1 MKKWIA
7 WLLAL
12 CLSFS
17 LLAGCQPQQT
27 QPTTQ
32 TTQAPTEPTTEAAEP
47 TTEATEPPQD
57 LPSAQELLQYTLT
70 QEELDKYY
78 ADLESCKAMA
88 LAGTDREGL
97 EALSDS
103 LDEQYDYIQKQ
114 QTIALVLYSCDQ
126 TDEAATQQHLDA
138 TDKLTKA
145 YDAMM
150 LMLREVNASDSP
162 IKDVLFADWSEE
174 DLKMLSAYTSEVAQL
189 EKENEE
195 LVVEYQAL
203 SQEELTEGIVPL
215 YKQLIANNN
224 RIAQI
229 YGYDNYYTYGYDVVY
244 ARDYTTD
251 GVQQARDYAIE
262 YLVPAVP
269 AILQQFAIG
278 YQNLSQADQQ
288 AVAAFMEWSY
298 ENTNKD
304 YINLYIDSLPED
316 LQGMMNHLWENDR
329 AIFADNTGAREGAF
343 TVNIGDDAICFF
355 GPGYD
360 MTLTLVHEMGHYA
373 STLNLDLDECP
384 MDLAELHSQGNEWL
398 FMNYVQNEM
407 EPQVYEVVR
416 DYKMYMDMCT
426 ILVSF
431 MVDDFEERVYT
442 TDVSGYTK
450 ADFDAVA
457 DEVCQA
463 YGGAEFVAN
472 FLTDFQ
478 LYWRLVVMESPVY
491 YVSYAMSDIAALN
504 LYTIAS
510 QDTEKAYEI
519 YTHLL
524 KDVDMDLGF
533 QENLKQVGL
542 SGPFDSQVYEAIAK
556 MYGG

>member
-7 WLLAL
+7 MLLAL

-17 LLAGCQPQQT
+17 LLAGCQPQVPET

-32 TTQAPTEPTTEAAEP
+32 ETQTSTE
-47 TTEATEPPQD
+47 TTEATEATKPSED
-57 LPSAQELLQYTLT
+57 LPSAEELLKYTLT
-70 QEELDKYY
+70 QEELSKYY
-78 ADLESCKAMA
+78 ADLENCKTMA
-88 LAGTDREGL
+88 LEGTDREGL

-103 LDEQYDYIQKQ
+103 LDEQYDNIQKQ
-114 QTIALVLYSCDQ
+114 QTIAFVNYSRDQ
-126 TDEAATQQHLDA
+126 TDEEATQLHLDA

-162 IKDVLFADWSEE
+162 IKDVLFADWTEE
-174 DLKMLSAYTSEVAQL
+174 DLKMLSAYTSEIAQL

-203 SQEELTEGIVPL
+203 SQEELAEGIIPL
-215 YKQLIANNN
+215 YQKLIANNN
-224 RIAQI
+224 RIGRI

-251 GVQQARDYAIE
+251 TVQKARDYAIK
-262 YLVPAVP
+262 YLVPTVP
-269 AILQQFAIG
+269 AILQEFALG
-278 YQNLSQADQQ
+278 FQRLTQAEQQ
-288 AVAAFMEWSY
+288 VVIAFMEESY
-298 ENTNKD
+298 QDTDKD
-304 YINLYIDSLPED
+304 YVNLYIDSLPQD
-316 LQGMMNHLWENDR
+316 LQAVMNHLWQYDR
-329 AIFADNTGAREGAF
+329 AIFADSTGAKEGAF

-360 MTLTLVHEMGHYA
+360 STLTLVHEMGHYA

-398 FMNYVQNEM
+398 FMN
-407 EPQVYEVVR
+407 QVREELDPKVYAVIR

-431 MVDDFEERVYT
+431 MVDDFEERIYT
-442 TDVSGYTK
+442 ADVSGYTK
-450 ADFDAVA
+450 EDFDAVA
-457 DEVCQA
+457 DEVCKA
-463 YGGAEFVAN
+463 YGGADFVN
-472 FLTDFQ
+472 NYLTDFQ
-478 LYWRLVVMESPVY
+478 SYWRLVVMESPVY
-491 YVSYAMSDIAALN
+491 YVSYAMSDVAALN

-510 QDTEKAYEI
+510 QDREKAYEI
-519 YTHLL
+519 YGHLL
-524 KDVDMDLGF
+524 KDVDLDLGF
-533 QENLKQVGL
+533 QENLKKVGL

>member
-7 WLLAL
+7 MLLAL

-17 LLAGCQPQQT
+17 LLAGCQPQVPET
-27 QPTTQ
+27 QPATQETQ
-32 TTQAPTEPTTEAAEP
+32 TSTE
-47 TTEATEPPQD
+47 TTEATETTKPSED
-57 LPSAQELLQYTLT
+57 LPSAEELLVYTLT

-78 ADLESCKAMA
+78 ADLESCKTMA
-88 LAGTDREGL
+88 LEGTDREGL

-103 LDEQYDYIQKQ
+103 LDEQYENIQKQ
-114 QTIALVLYSCDQ
+114 QTIAFVNYSRDQ
-126 TDEAATQQHLDA
+126 TDEEATELHLDA
-138 TDKLTKA
+138 TDKQTKA

-150 LMLREVNASDSP
+150 LMLREVSASDSP
-162 IKDVLFADWSEE
+162 IKDVLFEDWTEE
-174 DLKMLSAYTSEVAQL
+174 GLKMLSAYTSEIAQL

-203 SQEELTEGIVPL
+203 SQEELAEGIIPL
-215 YKQLIANNN
+215 YQKLIANNN

-251 GVQQARDYAIE
+251 TVQQARDFAIE

-269 AILQQFAIG
+269 AILQQFALG
-278 YQNLSQADQQ
+278 FQSLTQAEQQ
-288 AVAAFMEWSY
+288 VVAAFMEGSY
-298 ENTNKD
+298 QDTDED
-304 YINLYIDSLPED
+304 YVNLYIDSLPED
-316 LQGMMNHLWENDR
+316 LQEVMNHLWQYDR
-329 AIFADNTGAREGAF
+329 AIFADKDGAKEGAF
-343 TVNIGDDAICFF
+343 TVNIGEDAICYF

-360 MTLTLVHEMGHYA
+360 GTLTLVHEMGHYA

-398 FMNYVQNEM
+398 FMNELREELN
-407 EPQVYEVVR
+407 PNVYAVIR

-431 MVDDFEERVYT
+431 MVDDFEERIYT
-442 TDVSGYTK
+442 TDVSGYTRE
-450 ADFDAVA
+450 DFDAVA
-457 DEVCQA
+457 DAVCQA
-463 YGGAEFVAN
+463 YGGADFVN
-472 FLTDFQ
+472 NYLTDFQ
-478 LYWRLVVMESPVY
+478 SYWRLVVMESPVY
-491 YVSYAMSDIAALN
+491 YVSYAMSDVAALN

-519 YTHLL
+519 YGHLL
-524 KDVDMDLGF
+524 KDVDLNLGF
-533 QENLKQVGL
+533 QENLKKVGL
-542 SGPFDSQVYEAIAK
+542 SGPFDSEVYEAVAK

>member
-7 WLLAL
+7 MLLAL

-17 LLAGCQPQQT
+17 LLAGCQPQVPET

-32 TTQAPTEPTTEAAEP
+32 ETQTSTE
-47 TTEATEPPQD
+47 TTEATEATKPSED
-57 LPSAQELLQYTLT
+57 LPSAEELLVYTLT
-70 QEELDKYY
+70 QEELSKYY
-78 ADLESCKAMA
+78 ADLESCKTMA
-88 LAGTDREGL
+88 LEGTDREGL

-103 LDEQYDYIQKQ
+103 LDEQYENIQKQ
-114 QTIALVLYSCDQ
+114 QTIAFVNYSRDQ
-126 TDEAATQQHLDA
+126 TDEEATQLHLDA

-150 LMLREVNASDSP
+150 LMLREVNASESP
-162 IKDVLFADWSEE
+162 IKDVLFEDWTEE
-174 DLKMLSAYTSEVAQL
+174 DLKMLSAYTSEIAQL

-195 LVVEYQAL
+195 LVVQYQAL
-203 SQEELTEGIVPL
+203 SQEELAEGIIPL
-215 YKQLIANNN
+215 YQKLIANNN

-251 GVQQARDYAIE
+251 TVQQARDYAIK
-262 YLVPAVP
+262 YLVPTVP
-269 AILQQFAIG
+269 AILQQFALG
-278 YQNLSQADQQ
+278 FQSLTQAEQQ
-288 AVAAFMEWSY
+288 VVAAFMEGSY
-298 ENTNKD
+298 QDTDKD
-304 YINLYIDSLPED
+304 YVNLYIDSLPED
-316 LQGMMNHLWENDR
+316 LQAVMNHLWQYDR
-329 AIFADNTGAREGAF
+329 AIFADSTGAKEGAF

-360 MTLTLVHEMGHYA
+360 STLTLVHEMGHYA

-398 FMNYVQNEM
+398 FMNELQDALD
-407 EPQVYEVVR
+407 PKVYAVIR

-431 MVDDFEERVYT
+431 MVDDFEERIYT
-442 TDVSGYTK
+442 TDVSGYTRE
-450 ADFDAVA
+450 DFDAVA
-457 DEVCQA
+457 EEVCQA
-463 YGGAEFVAN
+463 YGGADFVN
-472 FLTDFQ
+472 NYLTDFQ
-478 LYWRLVVMESPVY
+478 SYWRLVVMESPVY
-491 YVSYAMSDIAALN
+491 YVSYAMSDVAALN

-519 YTHLL
+519 YGHLL
-524 KDVDMDLGF
+524 KDVDLDLGF
-533 QENLKQVGL
+533 QENLKKVGL
-542 SGPFDSQVYEAIAK
+542 SGPFDSEVYEAIAK

>member
-7 WLLAL
+7 MLLAL

-17 LLAGCQPQQT
+17 LLAGCQPQVPET

-32 TTQAPTEPTTEAAEP
+32 ETQTSTE
-47 TTEATEPPQD
+47 TTEATEATKPSED
-57 LPSAQELLQYTLT
+57 LPSAEELLKYTLT
-70 QEELDKYY
+70 QEELSKYY
-78 ADLESCKAMA
+78 ADLESCKTMA
-88 LAGTDREGL
+88 LEGTDREGL

-103 LDEQYDYIQKQ
+103 LDEQYDNIQKQ
-114 QTIALVLYSCDQ
+114 QTIAFVNYSRDQ
-126 TDEAATQQHLDA
+126 TDEEATQLHLDA

-162 IKDVLFADWSEE
+162 IKEVLFEDWTEE
-174 DLKMLSAYTSEVAQL
+174 DLKMLSAYTSEIARL

-203 SQEELTEGIVPL
+203 SEGELAEGIIPL
-215 YKQLIANNN
+215 YQKLIANNN

-251 GVQQARDYAIE
+251 TVQQARDYAIK
-262 YLVPAVP
+262 YLVPTVP
-269 AILQQFAIG
+269 AILQQFALG
-278 YQNLSQADQQ
+278 FQSLDQEGQ
-288 AVAAFMEWSY
+288 QVVAAFMEGSY
-298 ENTNKD
+298 QDTDKD
-304 YINLYIDSLPED
+304 YVNLYIDSLPED
-316 LQGMMNHLWENDR
+316 LQEAMNHLWQYDR
-329 AIFADNTGAREGAF
+329 AIFADSTGAKEGAF

-360 MTLTLVHEMGHYA
+360 STLTLVHEMGHYA

-398 FMNYVQNEM
+398 FMNELQDALD
-407 EPQVYEVVR
+407 PKVYAVIR

-431 MVDDFEERVYT
+431 MVDDFEERIYT

-450 ADFDAVA
+450 EDFDAVA

-463 YGGAEFVAN
+463 YGGADFVN
-472 FLTDFQ
+472 NYLTDFQ
-478 LYWRLVVMESPVY
+478 SYWRLVVMESPVY
-491 YVSYAMSDIAALN
+491 YVSYAMSDVAALN

-510 QDTEKAYEI
+510 QDREKAYEI
-519 YTHLL
+519 YGHLL
-524 KDVDMDLGF
+524 KDVDLDLGF
-533 QENLKQVGL
+533 RENLKKVGL

>member
-7 WLLAL
+7 MLLAL

-17 LLAGCQPQQT
+17 LLAGCQPQVPET

-32 TTQAPTEPTTEAAEP
+32 ETQTSTE
-47 TTEATEPPQD
+47 TTEATEATKPSED
-57 LPSAQELLQYTLT
+57 LPSAEELLKYTLT
-70 QEELDKYY
+70 QEELSKYY
-78 ADLESCKAMA
+78 ADLESCKTMA
-88 LAGTDREGL
+88 LEGTDREGL

-103 LDEQYDYIQKQ
+103 LDEQYDNIQKQ
-114 QTIALVLYSCDQ
+114 QTIAFVNYSRDQ
-126 TDEAATQQHLDA
+126 TDEAATQLHLDA

-150 LMLREVNASDSP
+150 LMLREVNASESP
-162 IKDVLFADWSEE
+162 IKDVLFEDWTEE
-174 DLKMLSAYTSEVAQL
+174 DLKMLSAYTSEIAQL

-195 LVVEYQAL
+195 LVVQYQAL
-203 SQEELTEGIVPL
+203 SQEELAEGIIPL
-215 YKQLIANNN
+215 YQKLIANNN

-251 GVQQARDYAIE
+251 TVQQARDYAIK
-262 YLVPAVP
+262 YLVPTVP
-269 AILQQFAIG
+269 AILQQFALG
-278 YQNLSQADQQ
+278 FQSLTQAEQQ
-288 AVAAFMEWSY
+288 VVAAFMEGSY
-298 ENTNKD
+298 QDTDKD
-304 YINLYIDSLPED
+304 YVNLYIDSLPED
-316 LQGMMNHLWENDR
+316 LQEVMNHLWQYDR
-329 AIFADNTGAREGAF
+329 AIFADSTGAKEGAF

-360 MTLTLVHEMGHYA
+360 STLTLVHEMGHYA

-398 FMNYVQNEM
+398 FMNELQDALD
-407 EPQVYEVVR
+407 PKVYAVIR

-431 MVDDFEERVYT
+431 MVDDFEERIYT
-442 TDVSGYTK
+442 TNVSGYTK
-450 ADFDAVA
+450 EDFDAVA
-457 DEVCQA
+457 EEVCQA
-463 YGGAEFVAN
+463 YGGADFVN
-472 FLTDFQ
+472 NYLTDFQ
-478 LYWRLVVMESPVY
+478 SYWRLVVMESPVY
-491 YVSYAMSDIAALN
+491 YVSYAMSDVAALN

-510 QDTEKAYEI
+510 QDREKAYEI
-519 YTHLL
+519 YSHLL
-524 KDVDMDLGF
+524 KDVDLDLGF
-533 QENLKQVGL
+533 QENLKKVGL

>member
-7 WLLAL
+7 MLLAL

-17 LLAGCQPQQT
+17 LLAGCQPQVPET

-32 TTQAPTEPTTEAAEP
+32 ETQTSTE
-47 TTEATEPPQD
+47 TTEATEATKPSED
-57 LPSAQELLQYTLT
+57 LPSAEELLKYTLT
-70 QEELDKYY
+70 QEELSKYY
-78 ADLESCKAMA
+78 ADLESCKTMA
-88 LAGTDREGL
+88 LEGTDREGL

-103 LDEQYDYIQKQ
+103 LDEQYENIQKQ
-114 QTIALVLYSCDQ
+114 QTIAFVNYSRDQ
-126 TDEAATQQHLDA
+126 TDEEATQLHLDA

-150 LMLREVNASDSP
+150 LMLREVNASESP
-162 IKDVLFADWSEE
+162 IKDVLFEDWTEE
-174 DLKMLSAYTSEVAQL
+174 DLKMLSAYTSEIAQL

-195 LVVEYQAL
+195 LVVQYQAL
-203 SQEELTEGIVPL
+203 SQEELAEGIIPL
-215 YKQLIANNN
+215 YQKLIANNN

-251 GVQQARDYAIE
+251 TVQQARDYAIK
-262 YLVPAVP
+262 YLVPTVP
-269 AILQQFAIG
+269 AILQQFALG
-278 YQNLSQADQQ
+278 FQSLDQEGQ
-288 AVAAFMEWSY
+288 QVVAAFMEGSY
-298 ENTNKD
+298 QDTDKD
-304 YINLYIDSLPED
+304 YVNLYIDSLPEE
-316 LQGMMNHLWENDR
+316 LQEVMNHLWQYDR
-329 AIFADNTGAREGAF
+329 AIFADSTGAKEGAF

-360 MTLTLVHEMGHYA
+360 GTLTLVHEMGHYA

-398 FMNYVQNEM
+398 FMNELQDALD
-407 EPQVYEVVR
+407 PKVYAVIR

-431 MVDDFEERVYT
+431 MVDDFEERIYT
-442 TDVSGYTK
+442 TDVSGYTRE
-450 ADFDAVA
+450 DFDAVA
-457 DEVCQA
+457 EEVCQA
-463 YGGAEFVAN
+463 YGGADFVN
-472 FLTDFQ
+472 NYLTDFQ
-478 LYWRLVVMESPVY
+478 SYWRLVVMESPVY
-491 YVSYAMSDIAALN
+491 YVSYAMSDVAALN

-510 QDTEKAYEI
+510 QDREKAYEI
-519 YTHLL
+519 YGHLL
-524 KDVDMDLGF
+524 KDVDLDLGF
-533 QENLKQVGL
+533 QENLKKVGL
-542 SGPFDSQVYEAIAK
+542 SGPFDSEVYEAIAK

>member
-7 WLLAL
+7 MLLAL

-17 LLAGCQPQQT
+17 LLAGCQPQVPET

-32 TTQAPTEPTTEAAEP
+32 ETQTSTE
-47 TTEATEPPQD
+47 TTEATEATKPSED
-57 LPSAQELLQYTLT
+57 LPSAEELLKYTLT
-70 QEELDKYY
+70 QEELSKYY
-78 ADLESCKAMA
+78 ADLESCKTMA
-88 LAGTDREGL
+88 LEGTDREGL

-103 LDEQYDYIQKQ
+103 LDEQYEHIQKQ
-114 QTIALVLYSCDQ
+114 QTIAFVRYSCDQ
-126 TDEAATQQHLDA
+126 TDEEATKLHLEA

-162 IKDVLFADWSEE
+162 IKDVLFADWTEE
-174 DLKMLSAYTSEVAQL
+174 DLKMLSAYTSEIAQL

-195 LVVEYQAL
+195 LVVQYQAL
-203 SQEELTEGIVPL
+203 SQEELAEGIIPL
-215 YKQLIANNN
+215 YQKLIANNN
-224 RIAQI
+224 RIARI

-251 GVQQARDYAIE
+251 TVQQARDYAIK
-262 YLVPAVP
+262 YLVPTVP
-269 AILQQFAIG
+269 AILQQFALG
-278 YQNLSQADQQ
+278 FQRLTQAEQQ
-288 AVAAFMEWSY
+288 VVIAFMEESY
-298 ENTNKD
+298 QDTDKD
-304 YINLYIDSLPED
+304 YVNLYIDSLPED
-316 LQGMMNHLWENDR
+316 LQAVMNHLWQYDR
-329 AIFADNTGAREGAF
+329 AIFADSTGAKEGAF

-360 MTLTLVHEMGHYA
+360 STLTLVHEMGHYA

-398 FMNYVQNEM
+398 FMNELQDALD
-407 EPQVYEVVR
+407 PKVYAVIR

-431 MVDDFEERVYT
+431 MVDDFEERIYT
-442 TDVSGYTK
+442 TDVSGYTRE
-450 ADFDAVA
+450 DFDAVA
-457 DEVCQA
+457 EEVCQA
-463 YGGAEFVAN
+463 YGGADFVN
-472 FLTDFQ
+472 NYLTDFQ
-478 LYWRLVVMESPVY
+478 SYWRLVVMESPVY
-491 YVSYAMSDIAALN
+491 YVSYAMSDVAALN

-519 YTHLL
+519 YGHLL
-524 KDVDMDLGF
+524 KDVDLDLGF
-533 QENLKQVGL
+533 QENLKKVGL
-542 SGPFDSQVYEAIAK
+542 SGPFDSEVYEAIAK

>member
-7 WLLAL
+7 MLLAL

-17 LLAGCQPQQT
+17 LLAGCQPQVPET

-32 TTQAPTEPTTEAAEP
+32 ETQTSTE
-47 TTEATEPPQD
+47 TTEATEATKPSED
-57 LPSAQELLQYTLT
+57 LPSAEELLKYTLT
-70 QEELDKYY
+70 QEELSKYY
-78 ADLESCKAMA
+78 ADLESCKTMA
-88 LAGTDREGL
+88 LEGTDREGL

-103 LDEQYDYIQKQ
+103 LDAQYEYIQKQ
-114 QTIALVLYSCDQ
+114 QTIAFVNYSRDQ
-126 TDEAATQQHLDA
+126 TDEAATELHLDA

-162 IKDVLFADWSEE
+162 IKDVLFADWTEE
-174 DLKMLSAYTSEVAQL
+174 DLKMLSAYTSEIAQL

-203 SQEELTEGIVPL
+203 SQEELAEGIIPL
-215 YKQLIANNN
+215 YQKLIANNN

-251 GVQQARDYAIE
+251 TVQQARDYAIK
-262 YLVPAVP
+262 YLVPTVP
-269 AILQQFAIG
+269 AILQQFALG
-278 YQNLSQADQQ
+278 FQSLDQEGQ
-288 AVAAFMEWSY
+288 QVVAAFMEGSY
-298 ENTNKD
+298 QDTDKD
-304 YINLYIDSLPED
+304 YVNLYIDSLPQD
-316 LQGMMNHLWENDR
+316 LQAVMNHLWQYDR
-329 AIFADNTGAREGAF
+329 AIFADSTGAKEGAF

-360 MTLTLVHEMGHYA
+360 STLTLVHEMGHYA

-398 FMNYVQNEM
+398 FMNELQDALD
-407 EPQVYEVVR
+407 PKVYAVIR

-431 MVDDFEERVYT
+431 MVDDFEERIYT
-442 TDVSGYTK
+442 TDVSGYTRE
-450 ADFDAVA
+450 DFDAVA
-457 DEVCQA
+457 EEVCQA
-463 YGGAEFVAN
+463 YGGADFVN
-472 FLTDFQ
+472 NYLTDFQ
-478 LYWRLVVMESPVY
+478 SYWRLVVMESPVY
-491 YVSYAMSDIAALN
+491 YVSYAMSDVAALN

-510 QDTEKAYEI
+510 QDREKAYEI
-519 YTHLL
+519 YGHLL
-524 KDVDMDLGF
+524 KDVDLDLGF
-533 QENLKQVGL
+533 QENLKKVGL
-542 SGPFDSQVYEAIAK
+542 SGPFDSEVYEAIAK

>member
-7 WLLAL
+7 MLLAL

-17 LLAGCQPQQT
+17 LLAGCQPQVPET

-32 TTQAPTEPTTEAAEP
+32 ETQTS
-47 TTEATEPPQD
+47 TEATEETEPAED
-57 LPSAQELLQYTLT
+57 LPSAEELLKYTLT

-78 ADLESCKAMA
+78 ADLESCKTMA
-88 LAGTDREGL
+88 LEGTDREGL
-97 EALSDS
+97 EELSDS
-103 LDEQYDYIQKQ
+103 LDEQYEYIQKQ
-114 QTIALVLYSCDQ
+114 QTIAFVNYSRDQ
-126 TDEAATQQHLDA
+126 TDEEATELHLDA

-162 IKDVLFADWSEE
+162 IKDVLFEDWTEE
-174 DLKMLSAYTSEVAQL
+174 DLKMLSAYTSEIAQL

-203 SQEELTEGIVPL
+203 SQEELAEGIIPL
-215 YKQLIANNN
+215 YQKLIANNN

-251 GVQQARDYAIE
+251 TVQQARDFAIE

-269 AILQQFAIG
+269 VILQQFALG
-278 YQNLSQADQQ
+278 FQSLTQAEQQ
-288 AVAAFMEWSY
+288 VVAAFMEGSY
-298 ENTNKD
+298 QDTDKD
-304 YINLYIDSLPED
+304 YVNLYIDSLPQD
-316 LQGMMNHLWENDR
+316 LQEVMNHLWQYDR
-329 AIFADNTGAREGAF
+329 AIFADKDGAKEGAF
-343 TVNIGDDAICFF
+343 TVNIGEDAICYF

-360 MTLTLVHEMGHYA
+360 GTLTLVHEMGHYA

-398 FMNYVQNEM
+398 FMNELREELN
-407 EPQVYEVVR
+407 PNVYAVIR

-431 MVDDFEERVYT
+431 MVDDFEERIYT
-442 TDVSGYTK
+442 TDVSGYTRE
-450 ADFDAVA
+450 DFDAVA
-457 DEVCQA
+457 DAVCQA
-463 YGGAEFVAN
+463 YGGADFVN
-472 FLTDFQ
+472 NYLTDFQ
-478 LYWRLVVMESPVY
+478 SYWRLVVMESPVY
-491 YVSYAMSDIAALN
+491 YVSYAMSDVAALN

-519 YTHLL
+519 YGHLL
-524 KDVDMDLGF
+524 KDVDLDLGF
-533 QENLKQVGL
+533 QENLKKVGL
-542 SGPFDSQVYEAIAK
+542 SGPFDSEVYQAIAK

>member
-7 WLLAL
+7 MLLAL

-17 LLAGCQPQQT
+17 LLAGCQPQVPET

-32 TTQAPTEPTTEAAEP
+32 ETQTSTE
-47 TTEATEPPQD
+47 TTEATEATKPSED
-57 LPSAQELLQYTLT
+57 LPSAEELLVYTLT
-70 QEELDKYY
+70 QEELSKYY
-78 ADLESCKAMA
+78 ADLESCKTMA
-88 LAGTDREGL
+88 LEGTDREGL

-103 LDEQYDYIQKQ
+103 LDEQYENIQKQ
-114 QTIALVLYSCDQ
+114 QTIAFVNYSRDQ
-126 TDEAATQQHLDA
+126 TDEEATELHLDA

-150 LMLREVNASDSP
+150 LMLREVNASESP
-162 IKDVLFADWSEE
+162 IKDVLFEDWTEE
-174 DLKMLSAYTSEVAQL
+174 DLKMLSAYTSEIAQL

-195 LVVEYQAL
+195 LVVQYQAL
-203 SQEELTEGIVPL
+203 SQEELAEGIIPL
-215 YKQLIANNN
+215 YQKLIANNN

-251 GVQQARDYAIE
+251 TVQQARDYAIK
-262 YLVPAVP
+262 YLVPTVP
-269 AILQQFAIG
+269 AILQQFALG
-278 YQNLSQADQQ
+278 FQSLTQAEQQ
-288 AVAAFMEWSY
+288 VVAAFMEGSY
-298 ENTNKD
+298 QDTDKD
-304 YINLYIDSLPED
+304 YVNLYIDSLPED
-316 LQGMMNHLWENDR
+316 LQAVMNHLWQYDR
-329 AIFADNTGAREGAF
+329 AIFADSTGAKEGAF

-360 MTLTLVHEMGHYA
+360 STLTLVHEMGHYA

-398 FMNYVQNEM
+398 FMNELQDALD
-407 EPQVYEVVR
+407 PKVYAVIR

-431 MVDDFEERVYT
+431 MVDDFEERIYT
-442 TDVSGYTK
+442 TDVSGYTRE
-450 ADFDAVA
+450 DFDAVA
-457 DEVCQA
+457 EEVCQA
-463 YGGAEFVAN
+463 YGGADFVN
-472 FLTDFQ
+472 NYLTDFQ
-478 LYWRLVVMESPVY
+478 SYWRLVVMESPVY
-491 YVSYAMSDIAALN
+491 YVSYAMSDVAALN

-510 QDTEKAYEI
+510 QDREKAYEI
-519 YTHLL
+519 YGHLL
-524 KDVDMDLGF
+524 KDVDLDLGF
-533 QENLKQVGL
+533 QENLKKVGL

>member
-7 WLLAL
+7 MLLAL

-17 LLAGCQPQQT
+17 LLAGCQPQVPET

-32 TTQAPTEPTTEAAEP
+32 ETQTSTE
-47 TTEATEPPQD
+47 TTEATEATKPSED
-57 LPSAQELLQYTLT
+57 LPSAEELLVYTLT
-70 QEELDKYY
+70 QEELSKYY
-78 ADLESCKAMA
+78 ADLESCKTMA
-88 LAGTDREGL
+88 LEGTDREGL

-103 LDEQYDYIQKQ
+103 LDEQYENIQKQ
-114 QTIALVLYSCDQ
+114 QTIAFVNYSRDQ
-126 TDEAATQQHLDA
+126 TDEEATQLHLDA

-150 LMLREVNASDSP
+150 LMLREVNASESP
-162 IKDVLFADWSEE
+162 IKDVLFADWTEE
-174 DLKMLSAYTSEVAQL
+174 DLKMLSAYTSEIAQL

-203 SQEELTEGIVPL
+203 SEGELAEGIIPL
-215 YKQLIANNN
+215 YQKLIANNN

-251 GVQQARDYAIE
+251 TVQQARDYAIK
-262 YLVPAVP
+262 YLVPTVP
-269 AILQQFAIG
+269 AILQQFALG
-278 YQNLSQADQQ
+278 FQSLTQAEQQ
-288 AVAAFMEWSY
+288 VVAAFMEGSY
-298 ENTNKD
+298 QDTDKD
-304 YINLYIDSLPED
+304 YVNLYIDSLPED
-316 LQGMMNHLWENDR
+316 LQAVMNHLWQYDR
-329 AIFADNTGAREGAF
+329 AIFADSTGAKEGAF

-360 MTLTLVHEMGHYA
+360 STLTLVHEMGHYA

-398 FMNYVQNEM
+398 FMNELQDALD
-407 EPQVYEVVR
+407 PKVYAVIR

-431 MVDDFEERVYT
+431 MVDDFEERIYT

-450 ADFDAVA
+450 EDFDAVA
-457 DEVCQA
+457 EEVCQA
-463 YGGAEFVAN
+463 YGGADFVN
-472 FLTDFQ
+472 NYLTDFQ
-478 LYWRLVVMESPVY
+478 SYWRLVVMESPVY
-491 YVSYAMSDIAALN
+491 YVSYAMSDVAALN

-510 QDTEKAYEI
+510 QDREKAYEI
-519 YTHLL
+519 YGHLL
-524 KDVDMDLGF
+524 KDVDLDLGF
-533 QENLKQVGL
+533 QENLKKVGL

>member
-7 WLLAL
+7 MLLAL

-17 LLAGCQPQQT
+17 LLAGCQPQVPET

-32 TTQAPTEPTTEAAEP
+32 ETQTSTE
-47 TTEATEPPQD
+47 TTEATEATKPSED
-57 LPSAQELLQYTLT
+57 LPSAEELLVYTLT

-88 LAGTDREGL
+88 LEGTDREGL
-97 EALSDS
+97 EELSDS
-103 LDEQYDYIQKQ
+103 LDAQYEYIQKQ
-114 QTIALVLYSCDQ
+114 QTIAFVRYSCDQ
-126 TDEAATQQHLDA
+126 TDEEATKLHLDA

-150 LMLREVNASDSP
+150 LMLREVNASESP
-162 IKDVLFADWSEE
+162 IKDVLFEDWTEE
-174 DLKMLSAYTSEVAQL
+174 DLKMLSAYTSEIAQL

-195 LVVEYQAL
+195 LVVQYQAL
-203 SQEELTEGIVPL
+203 SQEELAEGIIPL
-215 YKQLIANNN
+215 YQKLIANNN

-251 GVQQARDYAIE
+251 TVQQARDYAIK
-262 YLVPAVP
+262 YLVPTVP
-269 AILQQFAIG
+269 AILQQFALG
-278 YQNLSQADQQ
+278 FQSLTQAEQQ
-288 AVAAFMEWSY
+288 VVAAFMEGSY
-298 ENTNKD
+298 QDTDKD
-304 YINLYIDSLPED
+304 YVNLYIDSLPQD
-316 LQGMMNHLWENDR
+316 LQAVMNHLWQYDR
-329 AIFADNTGAREGAF
+329 AIFADSTGAKEGAF

-360 MTLTLVHEMGHYA
+360 STLTLVHEMGHYA

-398 FMNYVQNEM
+398 FMNELQDALD
-407 EPQVYEVVR
+407 PKVYAVIW

-431 MVDDFEERVYT
+431 MVDDFEERIYT

-450 ADFDAVA
+450 EDFDAVA
-457 DEVCQA
+457 EEVCQA
-463 YGGAEFVAN
+463 YGGVDFVN
-472 FLTDFQ
+472 NYLTDFQ
-478 LYWRLVVMESPVY
+478 SYWRLVVMESPVY
-491 YVSYAMSDIAALN
+491 YVSYAMSDVAALN

-510 QDTEKAYEI
+510 QDREKAYEI
-519 YTHLL
+519 YGHLL
-524 KDVDMDLGF
+524 KDVDLDLGF
-533 QENLKQVGL
+533 QENLKKVGL

>member
-7 WLLAL
+7 MLLAL

-17 LLAGCQPQQT
+17 LLAGCQPQVPET

-32 TTQAPTEPTTEAAEP
+32 ETQTSTE
-47 TTEATEPPQD
+47 TTEATEATKPSED
-57 LPSAQELLQYTLT
+57 LPSAEELLKYTLT
-70 QEELDKYY
+70 QEELSKYY
-78 ADLESCKAMA
+78 ADLESCKTMA
-88 LAGTDREGL
+88 LEGTDREGL

-103 LDEQYDYIQKQ
+103 LDEQYENIQKQ
-114 QTIALVLYSCDQ
+114 QTIAFVNYSRDQ
-126 TDEAATQQHLDA
+126 TDEEATELHLDA

-150 LMLREVNASDSP
+150 LMLREVNASESP
-162 IKDVLFADWSEE
+162 IKDVLFEDWTEE
-174 DLKMLSAYTSEVAQL
+174 DLKMLSAYTSEIAQL

-203 SQEELTEGIVPL
+203 SEGELAEGIIPL
-215 YKQLIANNN
+215 YQKLIANNN

-251 GVQQARDYAIE
+251 TVQQARDYAIK
-262 YLVPAVP
+262 YLVPTVP
-269 AILQQFAIG
+269 AILQQFALG
-278 YQNLSQADQQ
+278 FQSLTQAEQQ
-288 AVAAFMEWSY
+288 VVAAFMEGSY
-298 ENTNKD
+298 QDTDKD
-304 YINLYIDSLPED
+304 YVNLYIDSLPED
-316 LQGMMNHLWENDR
+316 LQAVMNHLWQYDR
-329 AIFADNTGAREGAF
+329 AIFADSTGAKEGAF

-360 MTLTLVHEMGHYA
+360 STLTLVHEMGHYA

-398 FMNYVQNEM
+398 FMNELQDALD
-407 EPQVYEVVR
+407 PKVYAVIR

-431 MVDDFEERVYT
+431 MVDDFEERIYT
-442 TDVSGYTK
+442 TDVSGYTRE
-450 ADFDAVA
+450 DFDAVA
-457 DEVCQA
+457 EEVCQA
-463 YGGAEFVAN
+463 YGGVDFVNN

-478 LYWRLVVMESPVY
+478 SYWRLVVMESPVY
-491 YVSYAMSDIAALN
+491 YVSYAMSDVAALN

-510 QDTEKAYEI
+510 QDREKAYEI
-519 YTHLL
+519 YGHLL
-524 KDVDMDLGF
+524 KDVDLDLGF
-533 QENLKQVGL
+533 QENLKKVGL
-542 SGPFDSQVYEAIAK
+542 SGPFDSEVYEAIAK

>member
-7 WLLAL
+7 MLLAL

-17 LLAGCQPQQT
+17 LLAGCQPQVPET

-32 TTQAPTEPTTEAAEP
+32 ETQTSTE
-47 TTEATEPPQD
+47 TTEATEATKPSED
-57 LPSAQELLQYTLT
+57 LPSAEELLVYTLT

-78 ADLESCKAMA
+78 ADLESCKTMA

-103 LDEQYDYIQKQ
+103 LDEQYENIQKQ
-114 QTIALVLYSCDQ
+114 QTIAFVRYSCDQ
-126 TDEAATQQHLDA
+126 TDEAATEQHLDA

-162 IKDVLFADWSEE
+162 IKDVLFEDWTEE
-174 DLKMLSAYTSEVAQL
+174 DLKMLSAYTSEIAQL

-203 SQEELTEGIVPL
+203 SEGELAEGIIPL
-215 YKQLIANNN
+215 YQKLIANNN

-251 GVQQARDYAIE
+251 TVQQARDYAIK
-262 YLVPAVP
+262 YLVPTVP
-269 AILQQFAIG
+269 AILQQFALG
-278 YQNLSQADQQ
+278 FQSLTQAEQQ
-288 AVAAFMEWSY
+288 VVAAFMEGSY
-298 ENTNKD
+298 QDTDKD
-304 YINLYIDSLPED
+304 YVNLYIDSLPED
-316 LQGMMNHLWENDR
+316 LQEVMNHLWQYDR
-329 AIFADNTGAREGAF
+329 AIFADKDGAKEGAF
-343 TVNIGDDAICFF
+343 TVNIGEDAICYF

-360 MTLTLVHEMGHYA
+360 GTLTLVHEMGHYA
-373 STLNLDLDECP
+373 STLNLDLNACP

-398 FMNYVQNEM
+398 FMNELREELN
-407 EPQVYEVVR
+407 PKVYAVIR

-431 MVDDFEERVYT
+431 MVDDFEERIYN
-442 TDVSGYTK
+442 TDVSGYTRE
-450 ADFDAVA
+450 DFDAVA
-457 DEVCQA
+457 DAVCQA
-463 YGGAEFVAN
+463 YGGADFVN
-472 FLTDFQ
+472 NYLTDFQ
-478 LYWRLVVMESPVY
+478 SYWRLVVMESPVY
-491 YVSYAMSDIAALN
+491 YVSYAMSDVAALN

-519 YTHLL
+519 YGHLL
-524 KDVDMDLGF
+524 KDVDLDLGF

-542 SGPFDSQVYEAIAK
+542 SGPFDSEVYEAISR

>member
-7 WLLAL
+7 MLLAL

-17 LLAGCQPQQT
+17 LLAGCQPQVPET

-32 TTQAPTEPTTEAAEP
+32 ETQTSTE
-47 TTEATEPPQD
+47 TTEATEATKPSED
-57 LPSAQELLQYTLT
+57 LPSAEELLKYTLT
-70 QEELDKYY
+70 QEELSKYY
-78 ADLESCKAMA
+78 ADLESCKTMA
-88 LAGTDREGL
+88 LEGTDREGL
-97 EALSDS
+97 EELSDS
-103 LDEQYDYIQKQ
+103 LDAQYEYIQKQ
-114 QTIALVLYSCDQ
+114 QTIAFVNYSRDQ
-126 TDEAATQQHLDA
+126 TDEEATELHLDA

-162 IKDVLFADWSEE
+162 IKDVLFEDWTEE
-174 DLKMLSAYTSEVAQL
+174 DLKMLSAYTSEIAQL

-203 SQEELTEGIVPL
+203 SEGELAEGIIPL
-215 YKQLIANNN
+215 YQKLIANNN

-251 GVQQARDYAIE
+251 TVQQARDYAIK
-262 YLVPAVP
+262 YLVPTVP
-269 AILQQFAIG
+269 AILQQFALG
-278 YQNLSQADQQ
+278 FQSLDQEGQ
-288 AVAAFMEWSY
+288 QVVAAFMEGSY
-298 ENTNKD
+298 QDTDKD
-304 YINLYIDSLPED
+304 YVNLYIDSLPED
-316 LQGMMNHLWENDR
+316 LQAVMNHLWQYDR
-329 AIFADNTGAREGAF
+329 AIFADSTGAKEGAF

-360 MTLTLVHEMGHYA
+360 STLTLVHEMGHYA

-398 FMNYVQNEM
+398 FMNELQDALD
-407 EPQVYEVVR
+407 PKVYAVIR

-431 MVDDFEERVYT
+431 MVDDFEERIYT
-442 TDVSGYTK
+442 TDVSGYTRE
-450 ADFDAVA
+450 DFDAVA
-457 DEVCQA
+457 EEVCQA
-463 YGGAEFVAN
+463 YGGADFVN
-472 FLTDFQ
+472 NYLTDFQ
-478 LYWRLVVMESPVY
+478 SYWRLVVMESPVY
-491 YVSYAMSDIAALN
+491 YVSYAMSDVAALN

-519 YTHLL
+519 YGHLL
-524 KDVDMDLGF
+524 KDVDLDLGF
-533 QENLKQVGL
+533 QENLKKVGL

>member
-7 WLLAL
+7 MLLAL

-17 LLAGCQPQQT
+17 LLAGCQSQVPET

-32 TTQAPTEPTTEAAEP
+32 ETQTSTE
-47 TTEATEPPQD
+47 TTEATETTKPSED
-57 LPSAQELLQYTLT
+57 LPSAEELLVYTLT
-70 QEELDKYY
+70 QDELDKYY
-78 ADLESCKAMA
+78 ADLESCKTMA
-88 LAGTDREGL
+88 LEGTDREGL

-103 LDEQYDYIQKQ
+103 LDEQYEYIQKQ
-114 QTIALVLYSCDQ
+114 QTIAFVNYSRDQ
-126 TDEAATQQHLDA
+126 TDEEATELHLDA
-138 TDKLTKA
+138 TDKQTKA

-162 IKDVLFADWSEE
+162 IKDVLFEYWTEE
-174 DLKMLSAYTSEVAQL
+174 DLKMLSAYTSEIAQL

-203 SQEELTEGIVPL
+203 SQEELAEGIIPL
-215 YKQLIANNN
+215 YQKLIANNN

-251 GVQQARDYAIE
+251 AVQQARDYAIE

-269 AILQQFAIG
+269 AILQQFALG
-278 YQNLSQADQQ
+278 FQSLTQAEQQ
-288 AVAAFMEWSY
+288 VVAAFMEGSY
-298 ENTNKD
+298 QDTDKD
-304 YINLYIDSLPED
+304 YVNLYIDSLPED
-316 LQGMMNHLWENDR
+316 LQEVMSHLWQYDR
-329 AIFADNTGAREGAF
+329 AIFADKDGAKEGAF
-343 TVNIGDDAICFF
+343 TVNIGEDAICYF

-360 MTLTLVHEMGHYA
+360 GTLTLVHEMGHYA

-398 FMNYVQNEM
+398 FMKELREELN
-407 EPQVYEVVR
+407 PKVYAVIR

-431 MVDDFEERVYT
+431 MVDDFEERIYT
-442 TDVSGYTK
+442 TDVSGYTRE
-450 ADFDAVA
+450 DFDAVA
-457 DEVCQA
+457 DAVCQA
-463 YGGAEFVAN
+463 YGGADFVN
-472 FLTDFQ
+472 NYLTDFQ
-478 LYWRLVVMESPVY
+478 SYWRLVVMESPVY
-491 YVSYAMSDIAALN
+491 YVSYAMSDVAALN

-519 YTHLL
+519 YGHLL
-524 KDVDMDLGF
+524 KDVDLDLGF
-533 QENLKQVGL
+533 QENLKKVGL
-542 SGPFDSQVYEAIAK
+542 SGPFDSEVYEAIAK

>member
-7 WLLAL
+7 MLLAL

-17 LLAGCQPQQT
+17 LLAGCQPQVPET

-32 TTQAPTEPTTEAAEP
+32 ETQTSTE
-47 TTEATEPPQD
+47 TTEATEATKPSED
-57 LPSAQELLQYTLT
+57 LPSAEELLVYTLT

-78 ADLESCKAMA
+78 ADLESCKTMA

-103 LDEQYDYIQKQ
+103 LDEQYEYIQKQ
-114 QTIALVLYSCDQ
+114 QTIAFVRYSCDQ
-126 TDEAATQQHLDA
+126 TDEAATEQHLDA

-162 IKDVLFADWSEE
+162 IKEVLFEDWTEE
-174 DLKMLSAYTSEVAQL
+174 DLKMLSAYTSEIAQL

-203 SQEELTEGIVPL
+203 SEGELAEGIIPL
-215 YKQLIANNN
+215 YQKLIANNN

-251 GVQQARDYAIE
+251 TVQQARDFAIE

-269 AILQQFAIG
+269 AILQQFALG
-278 YQNLSQADQQ
+278 FQSLTQAEQQ
-288 AVAAFMEWSY
+288 VVAAFMEGSY
-298 ENTNKD
+298 QDTDKD
-304 YINLYIDSLPED
+304 YVNLYIDSLPQD
-316 LQGMMNHLWENDR
+316 LQEVMNHLWQYDR
-329 AIFADNTGAREGAF
+329 AIFADKDGAKEGAF
-343 TVNIGDDAICFF
+343 TVNIGEDAICYF

-360 MTLTLVHEMGHYA
+360 GTLTLVHEMGHYA
-373 STLNLDLDECP
+373 STLNLDLNACP

-398 FMNYVQNEM
+398 FMNELR
-407 EPQVYEVVR
+407 EELDPKVYAVIR

-431 MVDDFEERVYT
+431 MVDDFEERIYT
-442 TDVSGYTK
+442 TDVSGYTRE
-450 ADFDAVA
+450 DFDAVA
-457 DEVCQA
+457 DAVCQA
-463 YGGAEFVAN
+463 YGGADFVN
-472 FLTDFQ
+472 NYLTDFQ
-478 LYWRLVVMESPVY
+478 SYWRLVVMESPVY
-491 YVSYAMSDIAALN
+491 YVSYAMSDVAALN

-519 YTHLL
+519 YGHLL
-524 KDVDMDLGF
+524 KDVDLDLGF

-542 SGPFDSQVYEAIAK
+542 SGPFDSEVYEAISR

>member
-7 WLLAL
+7 MLLAL

-17 LLAGCQPQQT
+17 LLAGCQPQVPET
-27 QPTTQ
+27 QPATQETQ
-32 TTQAPTEPTTEAAEP
+32 TSTE
-47 TTEATEPPQD
+47 TTEATETTKPSED
-57 LPSAQELLQYTLT
+57 LPSAEELLVYTLT

-78 ADLESCKAMA
+78 ADLESCKTMA
-88 LAGTDREGL
+88 LEGTDRAGL

-103 LDEQYDYIQKQ
+103 LDEQYENIQKQ
-114 QTIALVLYSCDQ
+114 QTIAFVNYSRDQ
-126 TDEAATQQHLDA
+126 TDEEATELHLDA
-138 TDKLTKA
+138 TDKQTKA

-150 LMLREVNASDSP
+150 LMLREVSASDSP
-162 IKDVLFADWSEE
+162 IKDVLFEDWTEE
-174 DLKMLSAYTSEVAQL
+174 GLKMLSAYTSEIAQL

-203 SQEELTEGIVPL
+203 SQEELAEGIIPL
-215 YKQLIANNN
+215 YQKLIANNN

-251 GVQQARDYAIE
+251 TVQQARDFAIE

-269 AILQQFAIG
+269 AILQQFALG
-278 YQNLSQADQQ
+278 FQSLTQAEQQ
-288 AVAAFMEWSY
+288 VVAAFMEGSY
-298 ENTNKD
+298 QDTDED
-304 YINLYIDSLPED
+304 YVNLYIDSLPED
-316 LQGMMNHLWENDR
+316 LQEVMNHLWQYDR
-329 AIFADNTGAREGAF
+329 AIFADKDGAKEGAF
-343 TVNIGDDAICFF
+343 TANIGEDAICYF

-360 MTLTLVHEMGHYA
+360 GTLTLVHEMGHYA

-398 FMNYVQNEM
+398 FMNELREELN
-407 EPQVYEVVR
+407 PNVYAVIR
-416 DYKMYMDMCT
+416 DYKMYKDMCT

-431 MVDDFEERVYT
+431 MVDDFEERIYT
-442 TDVSGYTK
+442 TDVSGYTRE
-450 ADFDAVA
+450 DFDAVA
-457 DEVCQA
+457 DAVCQA
-463 YGGAEFVAN
+463 YGGADFVN
-472 FLTDFQ
+472 NYLTDFQ
-478 LYWRLVVMESPVY
+478 SYWRLVVMESPVY
-491 YVSYAMSDIAALN
+491 YVSYAMSDVAALN

-519 YTHLL
+519 YGHLL
-524 KDVDMDLGF
+524 KDVDLNLGF
-533 QENLKQVGL
+533 QENLKEVGL
-542 SGPFDSQVYEAIAK
+542 SGPFDSEVYEAVAK

>member
-7 WLLAL
+7 MLLAL

-17 LLAGCQPQQT
+17 LLAGCQPQVPET

-32 TTQAPTEPTTEAAEP
+32 ETQTSTE
-47 TTEATEPPQD
+47 TTEATEATKPSED
-57 LPSAQELLQYTLT
+57 LPSAEELLVYTLT
-70 QEELDKYY
+70 QEELSKYY
-78 ADLESCKAMA
+78 ADLESCKTMA
-88 LAGTDREGL
+88 LEGTDREGL

-103 LDEQYDYIQKQ
+103 LDEQYDNIQKQ
-114 QTIALVLYSCDQ
+114 QTIAFVNYSRDQ
-126 TDEAATQQHLDA
+126 TDEEATELHLDA

-150 LMLREVNASDSP
+150 LMLREVNASESP
-162 IKDVLFADWSEE
+162 IKDVLFEDWTEE
-174 DLKMLSAYTSEVAQL
+174 DLKMLSAYTSEIAQL

-195 LVVEYQAL
+195 LVVQYQAL
-203 SQEELTEGIVPL
+203 SEGELAEGIIPL
-215 YKQLIANNN
+215 YQKLIANNN

-251 GVQQARDYAIE
+251 TVQQARDYAIK
-262 YLVPAVP
+262 YLVPTVP
-269 AILQQFAIG
+269 AILQQFALG
-278 YQNLSQADQQ
+278 FQSLDQEGQ
-288 AVAAFMEWSY
+288 QVVAAFMEGSY
-298 ENTNKD
+298 QDTDKD
-304 YINLYIDSLPED
+304 YVNLYIDSLPED
-316 LQGMMNHLWENDR
+316 LQAVMNHLWQYDR
-329 AIFADNTGAREGAF
+329 AIFADSTGAKEGAF

-360 MTLTLVHEMGHYA
+360 GTLTLVHEMGHYA

-398 FMNYVQNEM
+398 FMNELQDALD
-407 EPQVYEVVR
+407 PKVYAVIR

-431 MVDDFEERVYT
+431 MVDDFEERIYT

-450 ADFDAVA
+450 EDFDAVA

-463 YGGAEFVAN
+463 YGGADFVN
-472 FLTDFQ
+472 NYLTDFQ
-478 LYWRLVVMESPVY
+478 SYWRLVVMESPVY
-491 YVSYAMSDIAALN
+491 YVSYAMSDVAALN

-510 QDTEKAYEI
+510 QDREKAYEI
-519 YTHLL
+519 YGHLL
-524 KDVDMDLGF
+524 KDVDLDLGF
-533 QENLKQVGL
+533 QENLKKVGL

>member
-7 WLLAL
+7 MLLAL

-17 LLAGCQPQQT
+17 LLAGCQPQVPET

-32 TTQAPTEPTTEAAEP
+32 ETQTSTE
-47 TTEATEPPQD
+47 TTEATEATKPSED
-57 LPSAQELLQYTLT
+57 LPSAEELLVYTLT

-78 ADLESCKAMA
+78 ADLESCKTMA

-103 LDEQYDYIQKQ
+103 LDEQYEYIQKQ
-114 QTIALVLYSCDQ
+114 QTIAFVRYSCDQ
-126 TDEAATQQHLDA
+126 TDEAATEQHLDA

-162 IKDVLFADWSEE
+162 IKDVLFEDWTEE
-174 DLKMLSAYTSEVAQL
+174 DLKMLSAYTSEIAQL

-203 SQEELTEGIVPL
+203 SEGELAEGIIPL
-215 YKQLIANNN
+215 YQKLIANNN

-251 GVQQARDYAIE
+251 TVQQARDYAIK
-262 YLVPAVP
+262 YLVPTVP
-269 AILQQFAIG
+269 AILQQFALG
-278 YQNLSQADQQ
+278 FQSLTQAEQQ
-288 AVAAFMEWSY
+288 VVAAFMEGSY
-298 ENTNKD
+298 QDTDKD
-304 YINLYIDSLPED
+304 YVNLYIDSLPED
-316 LQGMMNHLWENDR
+316 LQEVMNHLWQYDR
-329 AIFADNTGAREGAF
+329 AVFADKDGAKEGAF
-343 TVNIGDDAICFF
+343 TVNIGEDAICYF

-360 MTLTLVHEMGHYA
+360 GTLTLVHEMGHYA
-373 STLNLDLDECP
+373 STLNLDLNACP

-398 FMNYVQNEM
+398 FMNELR
-407 EPQVYEVVR
+407 EELDPKVYAVIR

-431 MVDDFEERVYT
+431 MVDDFEERIYT
-442 TDVSGYTK
+442 TDVSGYTRE
-450 ADFDAVA
+450 DFDAVA
-457 DEVCQA
+457 DAVCQA
-463 YGGAEFVAN
+463 YGGADFVN
-472 FLTDFQ
+472 NYLTDFQ
-478 LYWRLVVMESPVY
+478 SYWRLVVMESPVY
-491 YVSYAMSDIAALN
+491 YVSYAMSDVAALN

-510 QDTEKAYEI
+510 QDAQKAYEI
-519 YTHLL
+519 YGHLL
-524 KDVDMDLGF
+524 KDVDLDLGF

-542 SGPFDSQVYEAIAK
+542 SGPFDSEVYEAISR

>member
-7 WLLAL
+7 MLLAL

-17 LLAGCQPQQT
+17 LLAGCQPQVPET

-32 TTQAPTEPTTEAAEP
+32 ETQTSTE
-47 TTEATEPPQD
+47 TTEATETTKPSED
-57 LPSAQELLQYTLT
+57 LPSAEELLVYTLT

-78 ADLESCKAMA
+78 ADLESCKTMA
-88 LAGTDREGL
+88 LEGTDREGL

-103 LDEQYDYIQKQ
+103 LDEQYDNIQKQ
-114 QTIALVLYSCDQ
+114 QTIAFVNYSRDQ
-126 TDEAATQQHLDA
+126 TDEEATQLHLDA

-150 LMLREVNASDSP
+150 LMLREVNASESP
-162 IKDVLFADWSEE
+162 IKDVLFADWTEE
-174 DLKMLSAYTSEVAQL
+174 DLKMLSAYTSEIAQL

-203 SQEELTEGIVPL
+203 SEGELAEGIIPL
-215 YKQLIANNN
+215 YQKLIANNN
-224 RIAQI
+224 RIAQT

-251 GVQQARDYAIE
+251 TVQQARDYAIK
-262 YLVPAVP
+262 YLVPTVP
-269 AILQQFAIG
+269 AILQQFALG
-278 YQNLSQADQQ
+278 FQSLTQAEQQ
-288 AVAAFMEWSY
+288 VVAAFMEESY
-298 ENTNKD
+298 QDTDKD
-304 YINLYIDSLPED
+304 YVNLYIDSLPQD
-316 LQGMMNHLWENDR
+316 LQEVMNHLWQYDR
-329 AIFADNTGAREGAF
+329 AIFADSTGAKEGAF

-360 MTLTLVHEMGHYA
+360 STLTLVHEMGHYA

-398 FMNYVQNEM
+398 FMNELQDELD
-407 EPQVYEVVR
+407 PKVYAVIR

-431 MVDDFEERVYT
+431 MVDDFEERIYT

-450 ADFDAVA
+450 EDFDAVA

-463 YGGAEFVAN
+463 YGGADFVN
-472 FLTDFQ
+472 NYLTDFQ
-478 LYWRLVVMESPVY
+478 SYWRLVVMESPVY
-491 YVSYAMSDIAALN
+491 YVSYAMSDVAALN

-510 QDTEKAYEI
+510 QDREKAYEI
-519 YTHLL
+519 YGHLL
-524 KDVDMDLGF
+524 KDVDLDLGF

-542 SGPFDSQVYEAIAK
+542 SGPFDSTVYEAIAK

>member
-7 WLLAL
+7 MLLAL

-17 LLAGCQPQQT
+17 LLAGCQPQVPET
-27 QPTTQ
+27 QPTPQETQ
-32 TTQAPTEPTTEAAEP
+32 TSTE
-47 TTEATEPPQD
+47 TTEATEATKPSED
-57 LPSAQELLQYTLT
+57 LPSAEELLKYTLT
-70 QEELDKYY
+70 QEELSKYY
-78 ADLESCKAMA
+78 ADLESCKTMA
-88 LAGTDREGL
+88 LEGTDREGL
-97 EALSDS
+97 EELSDS
-103 LDEQYDYIQKQ
+103 LDAQYEYIQKQ
-114 QTIALVLYSCDQ
+114 QTIAFVNYSRDQ
-126 TDEAATQQHLDA
+126 TDEEATQLHLDA

-150 LMLREVNASDSP
+150 LMLREVNASESP
-162 IKDVLFADWSEE
+162 IKDVLFEDWTEE
-174 DLKMLSAYTSEVAQL
+174 DLKMLSAYTSEIAQL

-203 SQEELTEGIVPL
+203 SQEELAEGIIPL
-215 YKQLIANNN
+215 YQKLIANNN
-224 RIAQI
+224 RIGRI

-251 GVQQARDYAIE
+251 TVQKARDYAIK
-262 YLVPAVP
+262 YLVPTVP
-269 AILQQFAIG
+269 AILQQFALG
-278 YQNLSQADQQ
+278 FQRLTQAEQQ
-288 AVAAFMEWSY
+288 VVIAFMEESY
-298 ENTNKD
+298 QDTDKD
-304 YINLYIDSLPED
+304 YVNLYIDSLPQD
-316 LQGMMNHLWENDR
+316 LQAVMNHLWQYDR
-329 AIFADNTGAREGAF
+329 AIFADSTGAKEGAF

-360 MTLTLVHEMGHYA
+360 STLTLVHEMGHYA

-398 FMNYVQNEM
+398 FMNELQDALD
-407 EPQVYEVVR
+407 PKVYAVIR

-431 MVDDFEERVYT
+431 MVDDFEERIYT

-450 ADFDAVA
+450 EDFDAVA
-457 DEVCQA
+457 EEVCQA
-463 YGGAEFVAN
+463 YGGADFVN
-472 FLTDFQ
+472 NYLTDFQ
-478 LYWRLVVMESPVY
+478 SYWRLVVMESPVY
-491 YVSYAMSDIAALN
+491 YVSYAMSDVAALN

-519 YTHLL
+519 YGHLL
-524 KDVDMDLGF
+524 KDVDLDLGF
-533 QENLKQVGL
+533 QENLKKVGL

>member
-7 WLLAL
+7 MLLAL

-17 LLAGCQPQQT
+17 LLAGCQPQVPET
-27 QPTTQ
+27 QPATQETQ
-32 TTQAPTEPTTEAAEP
+32 TSTE
-47 TTEATEPPQD
+47 TTEATETTKPSED
-57 LPSAQELLQYTLT
+57 LPSAEELLVYTLT

-78 ADLESCKAMA
+78 ADLESCKTMA
-88 LAGTDREGL
+88 LEGTDRAGL

-103 LDEQYDYIQKQ
+103 LDEQYENIQKQ
-114 QTIALVLYSCDQ
+114 QTIAFVNYSRDQ
-126 TDEAATQQHLDA
+126 TDEEATELHLDA
-138 TDKLTKA
+138 TDKQTKA

-150 LMLREVNASDSP
+150 LMLREVSASDSP
-162 IKDVLFADWSEE
+162 IKDVLFEDWTEE
-174 DLKMLSAYTSEVAQL
+174 GLKMLSAYTSEIAQL

-203 SQEELTEGIVPL
+203 SQEELAEGIIPL
-215 YKQLIANNN
+215 YQKLIANNN

-251 GVQQARDYAIE
+251 TVQQARDFAIE

-269 AILQQFAIG
+269 AILQQFALG
-278 YQNLSQADQQ
+278 FQSLTQAEQQ
-288 AVAAFMEWSY
+288 VVAAFMEGSY
-298 ENTNKD
+298 RDTDKD
-304 YINLYIDSLPED
+304 YVNLYIDSLPED
-316 LQGMMNHLWENDR
+316 LQEVMNHLWQYDR
-329 AIFADNTGAREGAF
+329 AIFADKDGAKEGAF
-343 TVNIGDDAICFF
+343 TVNIGEDAVCYF

-360 MTLTLVHEMGHYA
+360 GTLTLVHEMGHYA

-398 FMNYVQNEM
+398 FMNELREELN
-407 EPQVYEVVR
+407 PNVYAVIR
-416 DYKMYMDMCT
+416 DYMMYMDMCT

-431 MVDDFEERVYT
+431 MVDDFEERIYT
-442 TDVSGYTK
+442 TDVSGYTRE
-450 ADFDAVA
+450 DFDAVA
-457 DEVCQA
+457 DAVCQA
-463 YGGAEFVAN
+463 YGGADFVN
-472 FLTDFQ
+472 NYLTDFQ
-478 LYWRLVVMESPVY
+478 SYWRLVVMESPVY
-491 YVSYAMSDIAALN
+491 YVSYAMSDVAALN

-519 YTHLL
+519 YGHLL
-524 KDVDMDLGF
+524 KDVDSDLGF
-533 QENLKQVGL
+533 QENLKEVGL
-542 SGPFDSQVYEAIAK
+542 SGPFDSEVYEAVAK

>member
-7 WLLAL
+7 MLLAL

-17 LLAGCQPQQT
+17 LLAGCQPQVPET

-32 TTQAPTEPTTEAAEP
+32 ETQTSTE
-47 TTEATEPPQD
+47 TTEATETTKPSED
-57 LPSAQELLQYTLT
+57 LPSAEELLVYTLT

-78 ADLESCKAMA
+78 ADLESCKTMA
-88 LAGTDREGL
+88 LEGADREGL
-97 EALSDS
+97 EELSDS
-103 LDEQYDYIQKQ
+103 LDEQYENIQKQ
-114 QTIALVLYSCDQ
+114 QTIAFVNYSRDQ
-126 TDEAATQQHLDA
+126 TDEEATELHLDA
-138 TDKLTKA
+138 TDKQTKA

-162 IKDVLFADWSEE
+162 IKDVLFEDWTEE
-174 DLKMLSAYTSEVAQL
+174 DLKMLSAYTSEIAQL

-203 SQEELTEGIVPL
+203 SQEELAEGIIPL
-215 YKQLIANNN
+215 YQKLIANNN

-251 GVQQARDYAIE
+251 TVQQARDFAIE

-269 AILQQFAIG
+269 AILQQFALG
-278 YQNLSQADQQ
+278 FQSLTQAEQQ
-288 AVAAFMEWSY
+288 VVAAFMEGSY
-298 ENTNKD
+298 QDTDKD
-304 YINLYIDSLPED
+304 YVNLYIDSLPED
-316 LQGMMNHLWENDR
+316 LQEVMNHLWQYDR
-329 AIFADNTGAREGAF
+329 AIFADKDGAKEGAF
-343 TVNIGDDAICFF
+343 TANIREDAICYF

-360 MTLTLVHEMGHYA
+360 GTLTLVHEMGHYA

-398 FMNYVQNEM
+398 FMNELREELN
-407 EPQVYEVVR
+407 PNVYAVIR

-431 MVDDFEERVYT
+431 MVDDFEERIYT
-442 TDVSGYTK
+442 TDVSGYTRE
-450 ADFDAVA
+450 DFDAVA
-457 DEVCQA
+457 DAVCQA
-463 YGGAEFVAN
+463 YGGADFVN
-472 FLTDFQ
+472 NYLTDFQ
-478 LYWRLVVMESPVY
+478 SYWRLVVMESPVY
-491 YVSYAMSDIAALN
+491 YVSYAMSDVAALN

-519 YTHLL
+519 YGHLL
-524 KDVDMDLGF
+524 KDVDLDLGF
-533 QENLKQVGL
+533 QENLKKVGL
-542 SGPFDSQVYEAIAK
+542 SGPFDSEVYEAIAK

>member
-7 WLLAL
+7 MLLAL

-17 LLAGCQPQQT
+17 LLAGCQPQVPET

-32 TTQAPTEPTTEAAEP
+32 ETQTSTE
-47 TTEATEPPQD
+47 TTEATEATKPSED
-57 LPSAQELLQYTLT
+57 LPSAEELLKYTLT
-70 QEELDKYY
+70 QEELSKYY
-78 ADLESCKAMA
+78 ADLESCKTMA
-88 LAGTDREGL
+88 LEGTDREGL
-97 EALSDS
+97 EELSDS
-103 LDEQYDYIQKQ
+103 LDAQYEYIQKQ
-114 QTIALVLYSCDQ
+114 QTIAFVNYSRDQ
-126 TDEAATQQHLDA
+126 TDEEATELHLDA

-162 IKDVLFADWSEE
+162 IKDVLFEDWTEE
-174 DLKMLSAYTSEVAQL
+174 DLKMLSAYTSEIAQL

-203 SQEELTEGIVPL
+203 SEGELAEGIIPL
-215 YKQLIANNN
+215 YQKLIANNN

-251 GVQQARDYAIE
+251 TVQKARDYAIE
-262 YLVPAVP
+262 YLVPTVP
-269 AILQQFAIG
+269 AILQQFALG
-278 YQNLSQADQQ
+278 FQSLDQEGQ
-288 AVAAFMEWSY
+288 QVVAAFMEGSY
-298 ENTNKD
+298 QDTDKD
-304 YINLYIDSLPED
+304 YVNLYIDSLPQD
-316 LQGMMNHLWENDR
+316 LQTVMNHLWQYDR
-329 AIFADNTGAREGAF
+329 AIFADSTGAKEGAF

-360 MTLTLVHEMGHYA
+360 STLTLVHEMGHYA

-398 FMNYVQNEM
+398 FMNELQDALD
-407 EPQVYEVVR
+407 PKVYAVIR

-431 MVDDFEERVYT
+431 MVDDFEERIYT

-450 ADFDAVA
+450 EDFDAVA

-463 YGGAEFVAN
+463 YGGADFVN
-472 FLTDFQ
+472 NYLTDFQ
-478 LYWRLVVMESPVY
+478 SYWRLVVMESPVY
-491 YVSYAMSDIAALN
+491 YVSYAMSDVAALN

-510 QDTEKAYEI
+510 QDREKAYEI
-519 YTHLL
+519 YGHLL
-524 KDVDMDLGF
+524 KDVDLDLGF
-533 QENLKQVGL
+533 QENLKKVGL

>member
-7 WLLAL
+7 MLLAL

-17 LLAGCQPQQT
+17 LLAGCQPQVPET

-32 TTQAPTEPTTEAAEP
+32 ETQTSTE
-47 TTEATEPPQD
+47 TTEATEATKPSED
-57 LPSAQELLQYTLT
+57 LPSAEELLVYTLT
-70 QEELDKYY
+70 QEELSKYY
-78 ADLESCKAMA
+78 ADLESCKTMA
-88 LAGTDREGL
+88 LEGTDREGL

-103 LDEQYDYIQKQ
+103 LDEQYDNIQKQ
-114 QTIALVLYSCDQ
+114 QTIAFVNYSRDQ
-126 TDEAATQQHLDA
+126 TDEAATELHLDA

-150 LMLREVNASDSP
+150 LMLREVNASESP
-162 IKDVLFADWSEE
+162 IKDVLFEDWTEE
-174 DLKMLSAYTSEVAQL
+174 DLKMLSAYTSEIAQL

-195 LVVEYQAL
+195 LVVQYQAL
-203 SQEELTEGIVPL
+203 SEGELAEGIIPL
-215 YKQLIANNN
+215 YQKLIANNN

-251 GVQQARDYAIE
+251 TVQQARDYAIK
-262 YLVPAVP
+262 YLVPTVP
-269 AILQQFAIG
+269 AILQQFALG
-278 YQNLSQADQQ
+278 FQSLDQEGQ
-288 AVAAFMEWSY
+288 QVVAAFMEGSY
-298 ENTNKD
+298 QDTDKD
-304 YINLYIDSLPED
+304 YVNLYIDSLPED
-316 LQGMMNHLWENDR
+316 LQAVMNHLWQYDR
-329 AIFADNTGAREGAF
+329 AIFADSTGAKEGAF

-360 MTLTLVHEMGHYA
+360 STLTLVHEMGHYA

-398 FMNYVQNEM
+398 FMNELQDALD
-407 EPQVYEVVR
+407 PKVYAVIR

-431 MVDDFEERVYT
+431 MVDDFEERIYT

-450 ADFDAVA
+450 EDFDAVA
-457 DEVCQA
+457 DEVCKA
-463 YGGAEFVAN
+463 YGGADFVN
-472 FLTDFQ
+472 NYLTDFQ
-478 LYWRLVVMESPVY
+478 SYWRLVVMESPVY
-491 YVSYAMSDIAALN
+491 YVSYAMSDVAALN

-510 QDTEKAYEI
+510 QDREKAYEI
-519 YTHLL
+519 YGHLL
-524 KDVDMDLGF
+524 KDVDLDLGF
-533 QENLKQVGL
+533 QENLKKVGL

>member
-7 WLLAL
+7 MLLAL

-17 LLAGCQPQQT
+17 LLAGCQPQVPET

-32 TTQAPTEPTTEAAEP
+32 ETQTSTE
-47 TTEATEPPQD
+47 TTEATEATKPSED
-57 LPSAQELLQYTLT
+57 LPSAEELLKYTLT
-70 QEELDKYY
+70 QEELSKYY
-78 ADLESCKAMA
+78 ADLESCKTMA
-88 LAGTDREGL
+88 LEGTDREGL
-97 EALSDS
+97 EELSDS
-103 LDEQYDYIQKQ
+103 LDAQYEYIQKQ
-114 QTIALVLYSCDQ
+114 QTIAFVNYSRDQ
-126 TDEAATQQHLDA
+126 TDEEATELHLDA

-162 IKDVLFADWSEE
+162 IKDVLFEDWTEE
-174 DLKMLSAYTSEVAQL
+174 DLKMLSAYTSEIAQL

-203 SQEELTEGIVPL
+203 SEGELAEGIIPL
-215 YKQLIANNN
+215 YQKLIANNN

-251 GVQQARDYAIE
+251 TVQKARDYAIE
-262 YLVPAVP
+262 YLVPTVP
-269 AILQQFAIG
+269 AILQQFALG
-278 YQNLSQADQQ
+278 FQSLDQEGQ
-288 AVAAFMEWSY
+288 QVVAAFMEGSY
-298 ENTNKD
+298 QDTDKD
-304 YINLYIDSLPED
+304 YVNLYIDSLPQD
-316 LQGMMNHLWENDR
+316 LQTVMNHLWQYDR
-329 AIFADNTGAREGAF
+329 AIFADSTGAKEGAF

-360 MTLTLVHEMGHYA
+360 STLTLVHEMGHYA

-398 FMNYVQNEM
+398 FMNELQDALD
-407 EPQVYEVVR
+407 PKVYAVIR

-431 MVDDFEERVYT
+431 MVDDFEERIYT
-442 TDVSGYTK
+442 TDVSGYTRE
-450 ADFDAVA
+450 DFDAVA
-457 DEVCQA
+457 EEVCQA
-463 YGGAEFVAN
+463 YGGADFVN
-472 FLTDFQ
+472 NYLTDFQ
-478 LYWRLVVMESPVY
+478 SYWRLVVMESPVY
-491 YVSYAMSDIAALN
+491 YVSYAMSDVAALN

-519 YTHLL
+519 YGHLL
-524 KDVDMDLGF
+524 KDVDLDLGF
-533 QENLKQVGL
+533 QENLKKVGL

>member
-7 WLLAL
+7 MLLAL

-17 LLAGCQPQQT
+17 LLASCQPQVPET

-32 TTQAPTEPTTEAAEP
+32 ETQTSTE
-47 TTEATEPPQD
+47 TTEATEATKPSED
-57 LPSAQELLQYTLT
+57 LPSAEELLKYTLT
-70 QEELDKYY
+70 QEELSKYY
-78 ADLESCKAMA
+78 ADLESCKTMA
-88 LAGTDREGL
+88 LEGTDREGL
-97 EALSDS
+97 EELSDS
-103 LDEQYDYIQKQ
+103 LDEQYEYIQKQ
-114 QTIALVLYSCDQ
+114 QTIAFVNYSRDQ
-126 TDEAATQQHLDA
+126 TDEEATQLHLDA

-150 LMLREVNASDSP
+150 LMLREVNASESP
-162 IKDVLFADWSEE
+162 IKDVLFEDWTEE
-174 DLKMLSAYTSEVAQL
+174 DLKMLSAYTSEIAQL

-195 LVVEYQAL
+195 LVVQYQAL
-203 SQEELTEGIVPL
+203 SQEELAEGIIPL
-215 YKQLIANNN
+215 YQKLIANNN

-251 GVQQARDYAIE
+251 TVQQARDYAIK
-262 YLVPAVP
+262 YLVPTVP
-269 AILQQFAIG
+269 AILQQFALG
-278 YQNLSQADQQ
+278 FQSLTQAEQQ
-288 AVAAFMEWSY
+288 VVAAFMEGSY
-298 ENTNKD
+298 QDTDKD
-304 YINLYIDSLPED
+304 YVNLYIDSLPED
-316 LQGMMNHLWENDR
+316 LQAVMNHLWQYDR
-329 AIFADNTGAREGAF
+329 AIFADSTGAKEGAF

-360 MTLTLVHEMGHYA
+360 STLTLVHEMGHYA

-398 FMNYVQNEM
+398 FMNELQDALD
-407 EPQVYEVVR
+407 PKVYAVIR

-431 MVDDFEERVYT
+431 MVDDFEERIYT

-450 ADFDAVA
+450 EDFDAVA
-457 DEVCQA
+457 EEVCQA
-463 YGGAEFVAN
+463 YGGADFVN
-472 FLTDFQ
+472 NYLTDFQ
-478 LYWRLVVMESPVY
+478 SYWRLVVMESPVY
-491 YVSYAMSDIAALN
+491 YVSYAMSDVAALN

-510 QDTEKAYEI
+510 QDREKAYEI
-519 YTHLL
+519 YGHLL
-524 KDVDMDLGF
+524 KDVDLDLGF
-533 QENLKQVGL
+533 QENLKKVGL

>member
-7 WLLAL
+7 MLLAL

-17 LLAGCQPQQT
+17 LLAGCQPQVPET

-32 TTQAPTEPTTEAAEP
+32 ETQTSTE
-47 TTEATEPPQD
+47 TTEATEATKPSED
-57 LPSAQELLQYTLT
+57 LPSAEELLKYTLT
-70 QEELDKYY
+70 QEELSKYY
-78 ADLESCKAMA
+78 ADLENCKTMA
-88 LAGTDREGL
+88 LEGTDREGL

-103 LDEQYDYIQKQ
+103 LDEQYDNIQKQ
-114 QTIALVLYSCDQ
+114 QTIAFVNYSRDQ
-126 TDEAATQQHLDA
+126 TDEEATQLHLDA

-162 IKDVLFADWSEE
+162 IKDVLFADWTEE
-174 DLKMLSAYTSEVAQL
+174 DLKMLSAYTSEIAQL

-203 SQEELTEGIVPL
+203 SQEELAEGIIPL
-215 YKQLIANNN
+215 YQKLIANNN
-224 RIAQI
+224 RIGRI

-251 GVQQARDYAIE
+251 TVQKARDYAIK
-262 YLVPAVP
+262 YLVPTVP
-269 AILQQFAIG
+269 AILQEFALG
-278 YQNLSQADQQ
+278 FQRLTQAEQQ
-288 AVAAFMEWSY
+288 VVIAFMEESY
-298 ENTNKD
+298 QDTDKD
-304 YINLYIDSLPED
+304 YVNLYIDSLPQD
-316 LQGMMNHLWENDR
+316 LQAVMNHLWQYDR
-329 AIFADNTGAREGAF
+329 AIFADSTGAKEGAF

-360 MTLTLVHEMGHYA
+360 STLTLVHEMGHYA

-398 FMNYVQNEM
+398 FMNELQDALD
-407 EPQVYEVVR
+407 PKVYAVIR

-431 MVDDFEERVYT
+431 MVDDFEERIYT
-442 TDVSGYTK
+442 TDVSGYTRE
-450 ADFDAVA
+450 DFDAVA
-457 DEVCQA
+457 EEVCQA
-463 YGGAEFVAN
+463 YGGADFVN
-472 FLTDFQ
+472 NYLTDFQ
-478 LYWRLVVMESPVY
+478 SYWRLVVMESPVY
-491 YVSYAMSDIAALN
+491 YVSYAMSDVAALN

-510 QDTEKAYEI
+510 QDREKAYEI
-519 YTHLL
+519 YGHLL
-524 KDVDMDLGF
+524 KDVDLDLGF
-533 QENLKQVGL
+533 QENLKKVGL
-542 SGPFDSQVYEAIAK
+542 SGPFDSEVYEAIAK